1 MAAECVLEAVGE
13 RAECRPVCESCQ
25 ACALLPN
32 AFTANPVTIGV
43 AVLAVG
49 AKHPAAGRVMQ
60 MFGHLVPRGTSAAAT
75 RPASGGA
82 GSELKAMLGWLGF
95 DVTPRCNCEKHAATM
110 DENGVEWCE
119 QNVSMIVGW
128 LKYEASA
135 RQLTFSKAAATVLVN
150 LAIARAR
157 AKRKRMAA
165 RNGM

>member
-1 MAAECVLEAVGE
+1 MAAEGVLEIVGE
-13 RAECRPVCESCQ
+13 SRECVPVPESCR

-43 AVLAVG
+43 AILAVG
-49 AKHPAAGRVMQ
+49 PKHPAAGQVIRT
-60 MFGHLVPRGTSAAAT
+60 FGHLVPRGTPSKVD

-95 DVTPRCNCEKHAATM
+95 DVTPRCNCAKHAETM
-110 DENGVEWCE
+110 DGNGVEWCE

-135 RQLTFSKAAATVLVN
+135 RQLTFSKTAATVLVK

-157 AKRKRMAA
+157 AKMKRMAA
-165 RNGM
+165 RHGM